1 METILNDLE
10 KGLTTQLSGL
20 TDDIRGAEERLMRN
34 KEGFLKV
41 QGALEILAVIK
52 QRKAELDDAS
62 LKDALST
69 AGVD

>member
-1 METILNDLE
+1 MEDILADLE
-10 KGLTTQLSGL
+10 KGLSTQLASL
-20 TDDIRGAEERLMRN
+20 TDNIRGGEEQLMRN

-52 QRKAELDDAS
+52 QRQAELNDEA